1 MIDKNAHKIIEEWQ
15 RTDKFI
21 NIVNCEPKYEIIIVN
36 YQI

>member
-21 NIVNCEPKYEIIIVN
+21 NIVNCEPKN
-36 YQI
+36 MKL